1 MTDKQF
7 QKAIDKARIAFY
19 HRLLKIAEDEYE
31 KRYNCH
37 PSDVDD
43 DEWIDSMHLIGVSIT
58 VSKVEESVK
67 IRQNEN
73 RKTKGL
79 NYEKT

>member
-7 QKAIDKARIAFY
+7 QKAIDKARIALIEY

-37 PSDVDD
+37 
-43 DEWIDSMHLIGVSIT
+43 T
-58 VSKVEESVK
+58 V
-67 IRQNEN
+67 
-73 RKTKGL
+73 
-79 NYEKT
+79 